1 MVNLKEV
8 SEKVNIEVFPCP
20 HCTGI
25 LGTTTPNIFYLGPAK
40 ITRTLTFNCG
50 YCDKVVVW
58 RPDKEN
64 FNKK

>member
-25 LGTTTPNIFYLGPAK
+25 LGCTTPNILYMGAGK
-40 ITRTLTFNCG
+40 IKKIITFECG
-50 YCDKVVVW
+50 YCDRVVVW

-64 FNKK
+64 FDKK